1 MASIDSLTVCNTR
14 QARNFI
20 IRALQAGNVPF
31 LTSSPGMGK
40 SAIIRSVAEEFG
52 MKLIDHRLSTSAP
65 EDLSGLPFRNGDRAE
80 FIPFADLFPIE
91 GDEVPEGYNGWLLF
105 LDEFNSAKKEVVAA
119 AYKLILD
126 RMTGQKKL
134 HPNVMIICAGNKA
147 TDRAIVN
154 PLGTAMQSRVV
165 HFEMELNFDIFVE
178 DVMIPQEWDERLV
191 AFLHANPGYLH
202 DFDPAHKNKTFC
214 CPRTWDFVNKDL
226 KNRPEGALP
235 DEDSL
240 YYSGFVTPGKAVEFV
255 QFTQVYNRMITIEKV
270 VKDPLGCVLP
280 EDNNLCWATVNH
292 LANKTTEDNFT
303 DVLQYIERF
312 KTFTHKILYFRTVGK
327 ALPEIQATPEWRKAA
342 ANISRYIHG

>member
-134 HPNVMIICAGNKA
+134 HPNVMIVCAGNKA

-178 DVMIPQEWDERLV
+178 DVMIPFEWDERLV

-235 DEDSL
+235 DEDAI
-240 YYSGFVTPGKAVEFV
+240 YYAGHVTAGKATEFV
-255 QFTQVYNRMITIEKV
+255 QFTQVYNRLITIEKV
-270 VKDPLGCVLP
+270 VKDPLGCALP

-292 LANKTTEDNFT
+292 LANKTTEDNFA

-327 ALPEIQATPEWRKAA
+327 TLPEIQATPEWRKAA